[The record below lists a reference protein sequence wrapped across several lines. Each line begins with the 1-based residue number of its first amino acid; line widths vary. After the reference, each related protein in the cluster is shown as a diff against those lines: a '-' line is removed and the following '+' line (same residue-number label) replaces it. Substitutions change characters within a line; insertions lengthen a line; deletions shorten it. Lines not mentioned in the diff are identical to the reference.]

1 MGADGVPREDAEL
14 AEITAR
20 LVSVCDR
27 SPNSLALARGRGRSR
42 RLALSSQ
49 QQPRRRVARTHVQ
62 SVRVRAGR
70 MRPSLLAMF
79 KIYRSVLPRCLVG
92 ASLVG
97 ALGGITEGIG
107 LDVGGYGFWTH
118 PNTLQYLAA
127 VLGFALVMRIQIAYS
142 RFWEAATNSYQASTR
157 WADACMQIFAFDEIS
172 KDAWSDEAFAFRLQ
186 FLHWASLMHACH
198 LVDLRHDDVH
208 GPDMPTLSRID
219 HYVYR
224 PHLSRI
230 GGQVGG
236 GCPTLLL
243 ASSGFA
249 SAPELTGSSTMRDKT
264 MLLQALPRARKA
276 LNPEQ
281 RQGEINSFAFTD
293 AMAHANSATEAGRT
307 VQQQQPALPRTRRVS
322 RCQYILSVLF
332 DCGSAH
338 TERELA
344 ISNSLEVLG
353 GVSESEVEMLQAVPP
368 GDRTF
373 RVQSWLLRL
382 MTDRMRVGG
391 LNVAAPILSRTYQGM
406 SEGMTAAEQARKTS
420 CVEFPFALRQLIE
433 LLLIVFS
440 VLLPMCVSAFVDSV
454 GVVVS
459 VSFFAVLGYVALNE
473 TARDLETPFGRAA
486 HGLSTSGW
494 QKDFNTKLASM
505 LDLSVPVPGYG
516 SASSLIGVATPPNLS
531 SMSLRRPRAA
541 LASTP
546 EAPGAL
552 TTLEC

>member
-1 MGADGVPREDAEL
+1 M
-14 AEITAR
+14 
-20 LVSVCDR
+20 
-27 SPNSLALARGRGRSR
+27 
-42 RLALSSQ
+42 
-49 QQPRRRVARTHVQ
+49 
-62 SVRVRAGR
+62 RVRAGR

-236 GCPTLLL
+236 GCLTLLL

-249 SAPELTGSSTMRDKT
+249 SAPELTGSSTMRDKK

-293 AMAHANSATEAGRT
+293 AMAHSNSATKAGRT
-307 VQQQQPALPRTRRVS
+307 VQQQQPAAARARDDALPRTRRVS

-433 LLLIVFS
+433 LLLLVFS
-440 VLLPMCVSAFVDSV
+440 VLLPLCVSAFVDSV
-454 GVVVS
+454 GLVVS

-516 SASSLIGVATPPNLS
+516 SATSLIGLVTPPNLS

>member
-1 MGADGVPREDAEL
+1 
-14 AEITAR
+14 
-20 LVSVCDR
+20 
-27 SPNSLALARGRGRSR
+27 
-42 RLALSSQ
+42 
-49 QQPRRRVARTHVQ
+49 
-62 SVRVRAGR
+62 
-70 MRPSLLAMF
+70 
-79 KIYRSVLPRCLVG
+79 
-92 ASLVG
+92 
-97 ALGGITEGIG
+97 
-107 LDVGGYGFWTH
+107 
-118 PNTLQYLAA
+118 
-127 VLGFALVMRIQIAYS
+127 
-142 RFWEAATNSYQASTR
+142 
-157 WADACMQIFAFDEIS
+157 
-172 KDAWSDEAFAFRLQ
+172 
-186 FLHWASLMHACH
+186 
-198 LVDLRHDDVH
+198 
-208 GPDMPTLSRID
+208 
-219 HYVYR
+219 
-224 PHLSRI
+224 
-230 GGQVGG
+230 
-236 GCPTLLL
+236 
-243 ASSGFA
+243 
-249 SAPELTGSSTMRDKT
+249 

-276 LNPEQ
+276 LMPEQ

-293 AMAHANSATEAGRT
+293 TTEHALFSTAIEAGRT
-307 VQQQQPALPRTRRVS
+307 AQQQQPAAARAREDALPRTRRVS
-322 RCQYILSVLF
+322 RCQYILSVIF

-373 RVQSWLLRL
+373 RVQSWLVRL

-486 HGLSTSGW
+486 HGLSTSRW

-531 SMSLRRPRAA
+531 SMPLRRPRTAS
-541 LASTP
+541 ASTP
-546 EAPGAL
+546 AAPSAL
-552 TTLEC
+552 ITLEC

>member
-1 MGADGVPREDAEL
+1 
-14 AEITAR
+14 
-20 LVSVCDR
+20 
-27 SPNSLALARGRGRSR
+27 
-42 RLALSSQ
+42 
-49 QQPRRRVARTHVQ
+49 
-62 SVRVRAGR
+62 
-70 MRPSLLAMF
+70 
-79 KIYRSVLPRCLVG
+79 
-92 ASLVG
+92 
-97 ALGGITEGIG
+97 
-107 LDVGGYGFWTH
+107 
-118 PNTLQYLAA
+118 LAA

-198 LVDLRHDDVH
+198 LVDLRQDDVH
-208 GPDMPTLSRID
+208 GPGMPTLSRID
-219 HYVYR
+219 RYVYR
-224 PHLSRI
+224 QHLSRN
-230 GGQVGG
+230 GGPVGN
-236 GCPTLLL
+236 GCPTILL

-249 SAPELTGSSTMRDKT
+249 SAPELTGSSTMRDTT

-276 LNPEQ
+276 LNQEQ
-281 RQGEINSFAFTD
+281 RQGEIHSFAFTD
-293 AMAHANSATEAGRT
+293 TTEHALFSTAIEAGRT
-307 VQQQQPALPRTRRVS
+307 AQQQQPAAARAREDALPRTRRVS
-322 RCQYILSVLF
+322 RCQYILSVIF

-373 RVQSWLLRL
+373 RVQSWLVRL

-486 HGLSTSGW
+486 HGLSTSRW

-531 SMSLRRPRAA
+531 SMPLRRPRTAS
-541 LASTP
+541 ASTSA
-546 EAPGAL
+546 APSAL
-552 TTLEC
+552 ITLEC